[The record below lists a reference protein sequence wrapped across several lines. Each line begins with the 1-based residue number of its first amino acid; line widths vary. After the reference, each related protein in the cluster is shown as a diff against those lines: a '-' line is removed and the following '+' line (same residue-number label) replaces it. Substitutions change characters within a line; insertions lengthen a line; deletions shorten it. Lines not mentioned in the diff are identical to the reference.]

1 MTVSQSE
8 AMAPPGVI
16 TGDEFKAEMRAAL
29 PHLRAFAR
37 NLARDAERGDDIV
50 QEAMLKAWAARD
62 RFTPG
67 TSFKAW
73 LFVIA
78 RNIFLSEMRRAKFHG
93 EYDPDAAAKILV
105 TPASQTDTV
114 ALGDL
119 QRALYQLPLQ
129 QREALLLVGA
139 GELAYEEAALI
150 CDCAVGTIKSRV
162 SRARAALETILES
175 GILDHTRADSPA
187 ASQAFD
193 SILASV
199 PTLPVSQR

>member
-1 MTVSQSE
+1 
-8 AMAPPGVI
+8 MAGTETPADQPAGQL
-16 TGDEFKAEMRAAL
+16 TADQFKTEMRQTL

-37 NLARDAERGDDIV
+37 NLVRDAERGDDIV

-93 EYDPDAAAKILV
+93 EYDPDAAERILV
-105 TPASQTDTV
+105 TPASQSDTI

-162 SRARAALETILES
+162 SRARAALEVILES
-175 GILDHTRADSPA
+175 GQLDVSRANAPG
-187 ASQAFD
+187 ASLAFD

-199 PTLPVSQR
+199 PTASSAK

>member
-1 MTVSQSE
+1 MTDTLPEKPAAQLSADQ
-8 AMAPPGVI
+8 
-16 TGDEFKAEMRAAL
+16 FKVEMRHTL

-37 NLARDAERGDDIV
+37 NLVRDADRGDDIV
-50 QEAMLKAWAARD
+50 QEAMLKAWAARA

-93 EYDPDAAAKILV
+93 EYDPDAAERLLV
-105 TPASQTDTV
+105 TPASQSDTI

-119 QRALYQLPLQ
+119 QRALFQLPLQ

-162 SRARAALETILES
+162 SRGRAALEAILES
-175 GILDHTRADSPA
+175 GQLDVSRANSPS

-199 PTLPVSQR
+199 PTSSA

>member
-1 MTVSQSE
+1 MEQSPTSE
-8 AMAPPGVI
+8 PALI
-16 TGDEFKAEMRAAL
+16 TTDEFKAEMRGAL

-50 QEAMLKAWAARD
+50 QEAMLKAWAARA

-78 RNIFLSEMRRAKFHG
+78 RNIFLSEMRRSKFHG
-93 EYDPDAAAKILV
+93 EYDPDAAEKLLI

-119 QRALYQLPLQ
+119 QRALFQLPLQ

-139 GELAYEEAALI
+139 GELAYEEAAVI

-162 SRARAALETILES
+162 SRARAALEAILES
-175 GILDHTRADSPA
+175 GLLDKSRANSPS
-187 ASQAFD
+187 ASKAFD
-193 SILASV
+193 AILASV
-199 PTLPVSQR
+199 PTAAGIER